1 MLPSDFPLKNVF
13 CKPLPVSEKN
23 YRGYLEV
30 GILWSQ
36 QGSTRL
42 FGLDSFKKLG
52 DLSKAFELR
61 GRKMATLCCLFIERS
76 CQLFGSNRH
85 IFKFCFLV
93 EWLADGFVGLN
104 TKFQII
110 LNGELRFYQTFF
122 RRLERVK
129 KRQQKKLIF

>member
-1 MLPSDFPLKNVF
+1 M
-13 CKPLPVSEKN
+13 
-23 YRGYLEV
+23 
-30 GILWSQ
+30 WSQ

-52 DLSKAFELR
+52 DLSRAFELR
-61 GRKMATLCCLFIERS
+61 GRKWLHYVAYLLSEVAFFFE
-76 CQLFGSNRH
+76 SNRH
-85 IFKFCFLV
+85 IFKFYFLV

-110 LNGELRFYQTFF
+110 LSGELRFYQTFF
-122 RRLERVK
+122 WRLERGE

>member
-42 FGLDSFKKLG
+42 FGLDSLKKLG
-52 DLSKAFELR
+52 DLSRAFELR
-61 GRKMATLCCLFIERS
+61 GRKWLHYVAYLLSEVAFFFE
-76 CQLFGSNRH
+76 SNRH
-85 IFKFCFLV
+85 IFKFYFLV

-104 TKFQII
+104 TKFQM
-110 LNGELRFYQTFF
+110 F
-122 RRLERVK
+122 
-129 KRQQKKLIF
+129 